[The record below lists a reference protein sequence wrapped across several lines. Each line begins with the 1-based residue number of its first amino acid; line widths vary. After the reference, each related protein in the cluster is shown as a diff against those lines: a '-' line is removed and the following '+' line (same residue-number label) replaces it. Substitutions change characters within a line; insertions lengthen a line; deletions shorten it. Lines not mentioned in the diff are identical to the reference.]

1 MNIVGADRTDRI
13 VIAVTKKG
21 SQLALD
27 LAAQLPARVLV
38 PLRFLESPMDPRGYL
53 TSVSQ
58 VVQEAFVKYSAL
70 ILIMA
75 SGVAVRSVAPV
86 LRDKRTDPAVIVLDE
101 EGRFVISLLSG
112 HLGGANRLAEEIA
125 GLTGGTAVITT
136 ASDLNKLPSL
146 DLLAKRLHL
155 GIENSYRLTEFAGA
169 IVNGDPLVL
178 WDRWGLPEQWPEHVR
193 VVNGPDLTLSAREKF
208 LIIAGYQEYPSLPSG
223 TAVLALRPACLVVG
237 IGCCKGVPGVKI
249 IGAIRR
255 YFRERHWA
263 TGSIKTIATIDLK
276 AQEPGIVEACQEFK
290 VPLVTFSEAKLQTVM
305 TGLQH
310 SDFVE
315 DTVGVGGVCEPAAIL
330 GAGNGRL
337 IGTKDNLGQITLAVA
352 LLPGH

>member
-1 MNIVGADRTDRI
+1 MDKLI
-13 VIAVTKKG
+13 IAVTKKG
-21 SQLALD
+21 SQLALE
-27 LAAQLPARVLV
+27 LAAQCSARVLV
-38 PLRFLESPMDPRGYL
+38 PHRFLESPIDPRGYL
-53 TSVSQ
+53 TPVSQ
-58 VVQEAFVKYSAL
+58 VIQDGFAKYAAL

-75 SGVAVRSVAPV
+75 TGVAVRSIAPV

-146 DLLAKRLHL
+146 DLLAKRFQLQ
-155 GIENSYRLTEFAGA
+155 IENPYRLTEFAGA
-169 IVNGDPLVL
+169 IVNGDPIVL
-178 WDRWGLPEQWPEHVR
+178 WDRWGIPEQWPEHVR
-193 VVNGPDLTLSAREKF
+193 VVTEPDLTLSAREKF
-208 LIIAGYQEYPSLPSG
+208 LLIAGYHEYPGLPPG
-223 TAVLALRPACLVVG
+223 TAALALRPACLVVG

-276 AQEPGIVEACQEFK
+276 AQEPGIIEACQEFK
-290 VPLVTFSEAKLQTVM
+290 VPLVTFNEVKLQSVM

-330 GAGNGRL
+330 GAEHGRL

-352 LLPGH
+352 LIPGH